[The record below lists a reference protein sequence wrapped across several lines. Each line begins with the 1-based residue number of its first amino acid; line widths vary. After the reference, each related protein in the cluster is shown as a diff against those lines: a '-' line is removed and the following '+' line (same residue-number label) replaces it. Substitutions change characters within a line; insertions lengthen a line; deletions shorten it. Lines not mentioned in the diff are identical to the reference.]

1 MKKRGTFNI
10 QHSTLNIQSLVPP
23 QVLSLHEPWFF
34 AGGMES
40 REAFGV
46 RRFIGAFESGDKSPQ
61 SIRCR
66 DHGDAARFNER
77 WTLNVER

>member
-1 MKKRGTFNI
+1 LRNEKKRGTFNI
-10 QHSTLNIQSLVPP
+10 QHSTLNIQSLEPP
-23 QVLSLHEPWFF
+23 QVLLLHEPWFF

-46 RRFIGAFESGDKSPQ
+46 RRLVGALESGDKSPQ

-66 DHGDAARFNER
+66 NHGGAAQLIER
-77 WTLNVER
+77 